1 MEGRYM
7 KNIFIA
13 LMTAL
18 IVSVVGIG
26 YAQPVFE
33 QRSLREVLNPDG
45 TLKQGVQGSFKV
57 EGYTMRIGKNGEP
70 IFLPQLQSAVIGT
83 WDTQF
88 GLPFPGVAGDVYALA
103 IDGNGNVYV
112 GGRFSAVGGVN
123 INVSNV
129 ARYNPNSGTWD
140 NLGGGV
146 TSSGGGFVVVYALA
160 VSGNDVYVGGFF
172 SQAGTGSG
180 AVFANNVARYNPN
193 SGTWDNLGGGVSFGG
208 FGGQVNALA
217 VSGND
222 VYVGGIFSQA
232 GTGSGAVFANN
243 VARYNPNS
251 GTWDNLGGGVSFGG
265 SGGVVNALAVSGN
278 DVYVGGIFSQAGT
291 GSGAVFANN
300 VARYNPN
307 SGTWDN
313 LGGGV
318 SVGGSGG
325 VVNALAVSGNDV
337 YVGGFFSQ
345 AGTGSGAVFANNVAR
360 YNPNSGTW
368 DNLGGGV
375 SFGGFGGVVNALA
388 VSGNDVYVGGIFNQ
402 AGTGSG
408 AVFANNVALFS
419 AGSWRALGTGTQ
431 NGVDREVRALAVS
444 GNDVYVGGFFNRAG
458 SVSANN
464 VARYD
469 GSGWRALG
477 SGGGNGVN
485 GPVYALAV
493 DGQGR
498 VYVGGQ
504 FTQAGG
510 SSGFNN
516 VARYNPNS
524 GTWDNLGG
532 GVSFGGSGGQVNAL
546 AVSGNDVYVG
556 GFFSQAGTGSGAVFA
571 NNVARYNPNSGTW
584 DNLGGGVSFGGFGG
598 QVNALAVSGNDVYVG
613 GFFDQAGSVSANNVA
628 RFNVGTNSWRAL
640 GTGSQNGV
648 NGFVFALA
656 VVGNEVFVGGTFTSA
671 GGESANSV
679 ARYNPNSG
687 TWDNLGGGVS
697 FGGFGGQV
705 NALAVSGNDVYVGGF
720 FDQAGSVSA
729 NNVARFNVGTNSW
742 RALGTGTQSGVGG
755 VVNAL
760 AVSGNDVY
768 VGGFFNL
775 AFTDGSVVF
784 ANNVALF
791 SAGSWRAL
799 GTGTQNGVDREV
811 RALAVSGND
820 VYVGGFFNRA
830 GGVPS
835 TFIARFIPTPPNAA
849 ATQSV
854 TSDGLVCFSPTGV
867 CINFTGVSGTGT
879 CTVERYDTPPSN
891 VAFSSSAP
899 TNVSRYYF
907 IITAAGFSFTQAELR
922 FNRTQIPNAGIG
934 NPQTVNVYR
943 RPTPGSGTFS
953 LLPNTFDP
961 SAPDEVRATTT
972 SFSEFILGSND
983 PDNPLPVELSAFTGV
998 ATPTGVRLQWTTQS
1012 EQNNAGFEVRRKT
1025 AGEDFV
1031 TIASYRFDP
1040 SLRGKGTTSSTT
1052 TYSFVDATVEAG
1064 KTYTYRLRS
1073 VDYDG
1078 TIHDYAQTV
1087 SVEVR
1092 EPVQARVYEYALEQ
1106 NYPNPFNPTTTIR
1119 YSLKE
1124 LGKVSLRVY
1133 DVMGREVKVLVDGVQ
1148 GAGEYSVVMDAMGLS
1163 SGVYVYQLRAGGYVF
1178 TRKMMLVK

>member
-1 MEGRYM
+1 M

-222 VYVGGIFSQA
+222 VYVGG
-232 GTGSGAVFANN
+232 
-243 VARYNPNS
+243 
-251 GTWDNLGGGVSFGG
+251 
-265 SGGVVNALAVSGN
+265 
-278 DVYVGGIFSQAGT
+278 
-291 GSGAVFANN
+291 
-300 VARYNPN
+300 
-307 SGTWDN
+307 
-313 LGGGV
+313 
-318 SVGGSGG
+318 
-325 VVNALAVSGNDV
+325 
-337 YVGGFFSQ
+337 
-345 AGTGSGAVFANNVAR
+345 
-360 YNPNSGTW
+360 
-368 DNLGGGV
+368 
-375 SFGGFGGVVNALA
+375 
-388 VSGNDVYVGGIFNQ
+388 
-402 AGTGSG
+402 
-408 AVFANNVALFS
+408 
-419 AGSWRALGTGTQ
+419 
-431 NGVDREVRALAVS
+431 
-444 GNDVYVGGFFNRAG
+444 
-458 SVSANN
+458 
-464 VARYD
+464 
-469 GSGWRALG
+469 
-477 SGGGNGVN
+477 
-485 GPVYALAV
+485 
-493 DGQGR
+493 
-498 VYVGGQ
+498 
-504 FTQAGG
+504 
-510 SSGFNN
+510 
-516 VARYNPNS
+516 
-524 GTWDNLGG
+524 
-532 GVSFGGSGGQVNAL
+532 
-546 AVSGNDVYVG
+546 
-556 GFFSQAGTGSGAVFA
+556 
-571 NNVARYNPNSGTW
+571 
-584 DNLGGGVSFGGFGG
+584 
-598 QVNALAVSGNDVYVG
+598 
-613 GFFDQAGSVSANNVA
+613 
-628 RFNVGTNSWRAL
+628 
-640 GTGSQNGV
+640 
-648 NGFVFALA
+648 
-656 VVGNEVFVGGTFTSA
+656 
-671 GGESANSV
+671 
-679 ARYNPNSG
+679 
-687 TWDNLGGGVS
+687 
-697 FGGFGGQV
+697 
-705 NALAVSGNDVYVGGF
+705 F

-867 CINFTGVSGTGT
+867 CINFTDVSGSGT

-899 TNVSRYYF
+899 TNVSQYYF

-1040 SLRGKGTTSSTT
+1040 SLRGKGTTNTSTT
-1052 TYSFVDATVEAG
+1052 YTFLDANVEVG

-1073 VDYDG
+1073 VDFDG

-1124 LGKVSLRVY
+1124 TGKVSLRVY
-1133 DVMGREVKVLVDGVQ
+1133 DVIGREVKVLVDGVQ
-1148 GAGEYSVVMDAMGLS
+1148 GAGEYSVVMDATGLS

-1178 TRKMMLVK
+1178 TRKMVLAK

>member
-1 MEGRYM
+1 M

-146 TSSGGGFVVVYALA
+146 TSSGGGFAAVYALA
-160 VSGNDVYVGGFF
+160 VSGNEVYVGGFF

-193 SGTWDNLGGGVSFGG
+193 SGTWDNLGVGVTSSGGG
-208 FGGQVNALA
+208 FAAVYALA
-217 VSGND
+217 VSGN
-222 VYVGGIFSQA
+222 
-232 GTGSGAVFANN
+232 
-243 VARYNPNS
+243 
-251 GTWDNLGGGVSFGG
+251 
-265 SGGVVNALAVSGN
+265 
-278 DVYVGGIFSQAGT
+278 
-291 GSGAVFANN
+291 
-300 VARYNPN
+300 
-307 SGTWDN
+307 
-313 LGGGV
+313 
-318 SVGGSGG
+318 
-325 VVNALAVSGNDV
+325 
-337 YVGGFFSQ
+337 
-345 AGTGSGAVFANNVAR
+345 
-360 YNPNSGTW
+360 
-368 DNLGGGV
+368 
-375 SFGGFGGVVNALA
+375 
-388 VSGNDVYVGGIFNQ
+388 
-402 AGTGSG
+402 
-408 AVFANNVALFS
+408 
-419 AGSWRALGTGTQ
+419 
-431 NGVDREVRALAVS
+431 E
-444 GNDVYVGGFFNRAG
+444 
-458 SVSANN
+458 
-464 VARYD
+464 
-469 GSGWRALG
+469 
-477 SGGGNGVN
+477 
-485 GPVYALAV
+485 
-493 DGQGR
+493 
-498 VYVGGQ
+498 
-504 FTQAGG
+504 
-510 SSGFNN
+510 
-516 VARYNPNS
+516 
-524 GTWDNLGG
+524 
-532 GVSFGGSGGQVNAL
+532 
-546 AVSGNDVYVG
+546 
-556 GFFSQAGTGSGAVFA
+556 
-571 NNVARYNPNSGTW
+571 
-584 DNLGGGVSFGGFGG
+584 
-598 QVNALAVSGNDVYVG
+598 VYVG
-613 GFFDQAGSVSANNVA
+613 GFFDQAGGVSANNVA
-628 RFNVGTNSWRAL
+628 RFNVGTNSWR
-640 GTGSQNGV
+640 T
-648 NGFVFALA
+648 
-656 VVGNEVFVGGTFTSA
+656 
-671 GGESANSV
+671 
-679 ARYNPNSG
+679 
-687 TWDNLGGGVS
+687 
-697 FGGFGGQV
+697 
-705 NALAVSGNDVYVGGF
+705 
-720 FDQAGSVSA
+720 
-729 NNVARFNVGTNSW
+729 
-742 RALGTGTQSGVGG
+742 LGTGTQSGVGG
-755 VVNAL
+755 VVYAL
-760 AVSGNDVY
+760 AVSGNEVY
-768 VGGFFNL
+768 VGGFFSQ
-775 AFTDGSVVF
+775 AGTGSGAVF

-867 CINFTGVSGTGT
+867 CINFTDVSGSGT

-899 TNVSRYYF
+899 TNVSQYYF

-1119 YSLKE
+1119 YSLRD
-1124 LGKVSLRVY
+1124 LGRVSLRVY
-1133 DVMGREVKVLVDGVQ
+1133 DVMGREVMVLVDGVQ
-1148 GAGEYSVVMDAMGLS
+1148 GAGEYSVVVDATGLS